1 MSKVRLRQQNTL
13 LLRGTLL
20 AVSTLT
26 VMAGATISP
35 SLPAIQAHF
44 SDVPA
49 VDVLARLVLT
59 LPALFIALGAPLAG
73 LLVDRWGR
81 KPLLVACILLY
92 AVAGVSGVYLD
103 ALTPILIGRAL
114 LGLAVA
120 GIMTASVTLVAD
132 YFEGDQRASFLGLQ
146 AGFMAFGGFIFLTAG
161 GFLADVSWRGPFF
174 IYLFALVVL
183 PGVLWSLYEPQRE
196 SSTSGN
202 TPDVPMPWAALALI
216 YGFGFVGMIVF
227 YMVPVQL
234 PFYLEQSFSATP
246 GQSGLAIAAMTLVAG
261 VTALFYKRVKR
272 NLGYVSIAALAFLVM
287 GGGYAFI
294 GYAGNFLLVVAGLMV
309 AGLGAGLLMPNAN
322 VWATSVA
329 PAATRGR
336 ALGGLT
342 AALFLGQFLSP
353 LVVQPLTA
361 ATSLGMTFVVVG
373 LVSVGIAVG
382 LTLIIRLSRGRVAA
396 PLVERQP

>member
-1 MSKVRLRQQNTL
+1 MPNVPVRQQNTI

-20 AVSTLT
+20 AVSSLT

-44 SDVPA
+44 TDVPA

-73 LLVDRWGR
+73 VLVDRWGR
-81 KPLLVACILLY
+81 KPLLVVCVLLY

-132 YFEGDQRASFLGLQ
+132 YFEGDQRTSFLGLQ

-161 GFLADVSWRGPFF
+161 GFLAGISWRGPFF
-174 IYLFALVVL
+174 IYLFALVLL
-183 PGVLWSLYEPQRE
+183 PGVLWSLYEPPRG
-196 SSTSGN
+196 SVTSRN
-202 TPDVPMPWAALALI
+202 VPDAPMPWAALALI
-216 YGFGFVGMIVF
+216 YGFAFVGMIVF

-234 PFYLEQSFSATP
+234 PFYLEQRFNATP
-246 GQSGLAIAAMTLVAG
+246 AQSGLAIAAMTLMAG
-261 VTALFYKRVKR
+261 VTALLYKRVKGT
-272 NLGYVSIAALAFLVM
+272 LSYISIAALAFVVM
-287 GGGYAFI
+287 GGGYAFV
-294 GYAGNFLLVVAGLMV
+294 GYAVNFPLVIVGLVV

-329 PAATRGR
+329 PAVTRGR

-361 ATSLGMTFVVVG
+361 ASSLGTAFKVVG
-373 LVSVGIAVG
+373 LVSVGIAVCF
-382 LTLIIRLSRGRVAA
+382 LVITRVGRARPSSV
-396 PLVERQP
+396 VERQL

>member
-1 MSKVRLRQQNTL
+1 MSDAQRQRNTF
-13 LLRGTLL
+13 LLRATLL
-20 AVSTLT
+20 AVSSLT

-44 SDVPA
+44 ADVPA

-73 LLVDRWGR
+73 VLVDRWGR
-81 KPLLVACILLY
+81 QPLLAACVVLY
-92 AVAGVSGVYLD
+92 AAAGVSGVYLD

-161 GFLADVSWRGPFF
+161 GFLADISWRGPFF
-174 IYLFALVVL
+174 IYLFALVLL
-183 PGVLWSLYEPQRE
+183 PGVLWSLYEPQRA
-196 SSTSGN
+196 SSTSRN
-202 TPDVPMPWAALALI
+202 VPDVPMPWAALALI
-216 YGFGFVGMIVF
+216 YGFAFVGMIVF

-234 PFYLEQSFSATP
+234 PFYLEQRFNATP

-261 VTALFYKRVKR
+261 VTALLYKQVKR
-272 NLGYVSIAALAFLVM
+272 NFGYISIAALAFVFM

-294 GYAGNFLLVVAGLMV
+294 GYAGDFLLVIVGLVV

-329 PAATRGR
+329 PAVARGR

-361 ATSLGMTFVVVG
+361 VSSLGMAFVVVG
-373 LVSVGIAVG
+373 LVSVGIAVC
-382 LTLIIRLSRGRVAA
+382 LLVVIRVGRARTSPV
-396 PLVERQP
+396 VERRL

>member
-1 MSKVRLRQQNTL
+1 MSDAPLRQQNTL
-13 LLRGTLL
+13 VLRGTLL
-20 AVSTLT
+20 AVSSLT
-26 VMAGATISP
+26 VMAGATISS

-44 SDVPA
+44 ADVPA

-59 LPALFIALGAPLAG
+59 LPALFIALCAPLAG
-73 LLVDRWGR
+73 VLVDRWGR
-81 KPLLVACILLY
+81 KPLLVVCVLLY
-92 AVAGVSGVYLD
+92 AAAGVSGVYLD

-161 GFLADVSWRGPFF
+161 GFLADISWRGPFF
-174 IYLFALVVL
+174 IYLFALVLL
-183 PGVLWSLYEPQRE
+183 PGVLWSLYEPKRGNL
-196 SSTSGN
+196 TSRN
-202 TPDVPMPWAALALI
+202 VPDVPMPWAALALI
-216 YGFGFVGMIVF
+216 YGFAFVGMIIF
-227 YMVPVQL
+227 YLVPVQL
-234 PFYLEQSFSATP
+234 PFYLEQRFSATP
-246 GQSGLAIAAMTLVAG
+246 AQSGLAIAAMTLVAG
-261 VTALFYKRVKR
+261 VTALLYKRVKR
-272 NLGYVSIAALAFLVM
+272 NLGYTSIAALAFLVM

-294 GYAGNFLLVVAGLMV
+294 GYAGDFLLVIVGLVV

-329 PAATRGR
+329 PAAARGR

-353 LVVQPLTA
+353 LAVQPLTA
-361 ATSLGMTFVVVG
+361 ASSLGMTFVIVG
-373 LVSVGIAVG
+373 LVSVGIAVCF
-382 LTLIIRLSRGRVAA
+382 LVITRVSRARTSSV
-396 PLVERQP
+396 VERQL